1 MRSLISSLGATY
13 DHKLHE
19 ITTLMERFPDRK
31 FILVGDSGEVDPEV
45 YNEIKKKRPAQ
56 VKEIV
61 IRDVI
66 NDDLV
71 NHFRLAGMTVIP
83 VNPPICVE
91 DKHFKNLLEKMKQ
104 FHPETYNRNPACS
117 KDKQG

>member
-1 MRSLISSLGATY
+1 
-13 DHKLHE
+13 
-19 ITTLMERFPDRK
+19 MERFPDRK
-31 FILVGDSGEVDPEV
+31 FMLVGDSGEIDPEV
-45 YNEIKKKRPAQ
+45 YSEIKKKRPAQ

-61 IRDVI
+61 IRHVI

-91 DKHFKNLLEKMKQ
+91 DKHFKNLLAKMKQ